1 MDEACDVTCLE
12 NKRKCKQRFAFT
24 VAMTSREYT
33 LFTIFTLLKIHLVSF
48 SFGGGGGESTR
59 SNMVY
64 VKMVNYKKC
73 HTHCFHTKVYFNL
86 FLSPA

>member
-33 LFTIFTLLKIHLVSF
+33 LLTIFTLLKIHLVSF
-48 SFGGGGGESTR
+48 SFGGEGWGGVNEVQYGLCENGELQKIPHTLFS
-59 SNMVY
+59 
-64 VKMVNYKKC
+64 YKS
-73 HTHCFHTKVYFNL
+73 L
-86 FLSPA
+86 F